1 MFRFQK
7 EDLEWRLQQLA
18 KSEFALKLRILELE
32 KHEAINRCVY
42 QWQCRMTFG
51 CLITLFAVIE
61 FQMS

>member
-1 MFRFQK
+1 M
-7 EDLEWRLQQLA
+7 QQLA

-51 CLITLFAVIE
+51 CLITLFAVLE